1 MKKSLLFL
9 AMLLLVSC
17 QGAGT
22 SLTSPSDG
30 SSTSTTSE
38 SQPSSNTSSS
48 ESSNESTTSED
59 PVIPSGT
66 IDILPSSFPEPVS
79 GGYPEDGS
87 FTVDE
92 IEVSYSK
99 AMQGG
104 GDYENTIQ
112 MRKEDSYV
120 EFTSET
126 LLFKEIEIVYLDTTS
141 EYNPYMA
148 HLHIQYNETNLSLPD
163 SSIQED
169 KLVHETFTL
178 PTPVSTL
185 RVANVD
191 IENPRA
197 AYVSM
202 FSLTY

>member
-48 ESSNESTTSED
+48 ESTTSEE

-148 HLHIQYNETNLSLPD
+148 HLHIQYDGTDLSLPN

-191 IENPRA
+191 IENARA

>member
-48 ESSNESTTSED
+48 ESTTSEE

-79 GGYPEDGS
+79 GGYPEDSS
-87 FTVDE
+87 FTVDG

-126 LLFKEIEIVYLDTTS
+126 LLFKKIEIVYLDTTS

-148 HLHIQYNETNLSLPD
+148 HLHIQYDGTDLSLPN

-191 IENPRA
+191 IENARA

>member
-22 SLTSPSDG
+22 SLTNPSDG

-38 SQPSSNTSSS
+38 SQSSSNTSSS
-48 ESSNESTTSED
+48 ESTTSED

-104 GDYENTIQ
+104 GDYENTVQ
-112 MRKEDSYV
+112 MRKQDSYV

-148 HLHIQYNETNLSLPD
+148 HLHIQYDGTDLSLPD

>member
-22 SLTSPSDG
+22 SLTNPSDG

-38 SQPSSNTSSS
+38 SQSSSNTSSS
-48 ESSNESTTSED
+48 ESTTSKD
-59 PVIPSGT
+59 SVIPSGT

-148 HLHIQYNETNLSLPD
+148 HLHIQYDGTDLSLPD

>member
-38 SQPSSNTSSS
+38 SQSSSNTSSS
-48 ESSNESTTSED
+48 ESTTSED
-59 PVIPSGT
+59 PIIPSGT
-66 IDILPSSFPEPVS
+66 IDILPASFPEPVS

-112 MRKEDSYV
+112 MRKENSYV

-148 HLHIQYNETNLSLPD
+148 HLHIQYDGTDLSLPD

>member
-48 ESSNESTTSED
+48 ESTTSEE

-148 HLHIQYNETNLSLPD
+148 HLHIQYDGTDLSLPN

-202 FSLTY
+202 FALTY